1 LYGKGVVDL
10 EINTWTVLSSIGFGT
25 IAASFIN
32 NGFNIFL
39 SNRKTQRELE
49 SIAKNQVNEGKNNRA
64 KLLREVYQVI
74 AKDEIDAN
82 KEMHEDNK
90 KIKERLNEIIE
101 TQGEQKNENERI
113 ANSIELIKTQQTD
126 KWEQKKIDADIIS
139 KSIVDWLELAREIA
153 SSISSSASETNAAY
167 ILYRGYSAQGLLYG
181 GLGKEEEADIMLDY
195 MNNEVLKATQSLNV
209 FFKSKYK
216 FKLLFGKN
224 KENDNL
230 LNYVEKI
237 EIFLSEYAQSQMN
250 DDTLEFI
257 EKSEKKDDEF
267 EKIMDDFIEECRIYF
282 KAEWVKAKK
291 GTFNSKLTSDQRPFK

>member
-101 TQGEQKNENERI
+101 TQGEQKNENE
-113 ANSIELIKTQQTD
+113 
-126 KWEQKKIDADIIS
+126 
-139 KSIVDWLELAREIA
+139 
-153 SSISSSASETNAAY
+153 
-167 ILYRGYSAQGLLYG
+167 
-181 GLGKEEEADIMLDY
+181 
-195 MNNEVLKATQSLNV
+195 
-209 FFKSKYK
+209 
-216 FKLLFGKN
+216 
-224 KENDNL
+224 
-230 LNYVEKI
+230 
-237 EIFLSEYAQSQMN
+237 
-250 DDTLEFI
+250 
-257 EKSEKKDDEF
+257 
-267 EKIMDDFIEECRIYF
+267 
-282 KAEWVKAKK
+282 
-291 GTFNSKLTSDQRPFK
+291 